1 MDPLAR
7 RRLGLTQVEV
17 TQLGFGG
24 AGLGDLF
31 EVIPEA
37 QAAATLQAAWDA
49 GIRYYDT
56 APWYGLTQ
64 SEHRFGRALYRRPR
78 ADFVLSTKVGRT
90 MHAVHHAETYDRGI
104 WSGGLPFQVRF
115 DYSYDGVMRS
125 FEDSLQRLG
134 LPRIDLLVIHDL
146 DIQYHRTDKRVEAL
160 LTELHNGGARAL
172 AELRAAGRIG
182 GFGAGI
188 NELGMIPRYLNLI
201 DVDFFLV
208 ALPYTLLDQQVLD
221 SEFPRCAA
229 KGIGFVIGAVFASG
243 ILATGAV
250 QGALRLFAR
259 NTGDAGEG
267 GAHRGGV
274 CAPRCADCDS
284 GVAIPVGPSFGR
296 LGDSRRSVVRA
307 REAERCR
314 IPSHGSVGA
323 LGGAETRRPAAGR
336 RTDAVACGR
345 SKGLPSDQGADTE
358 NP

>member
-1 MDPLAR
+1 MDPQVR

-37 QAAATLQAAWDA
+37 QAVATLQAAWDA

-64 SEHRFGRALYRRPR
+64 SEHRFGRALYRQPR
-78 ADFVLSTKVGRT
+78 RDFVLSTKVGRT
-90 MHAVHHAETYDRGI
+90 MHAVHHAETYDRGF

-134 LPRIDLLVIHDL
+134 LPRS
-146 DIQYHRTDKRVEAL
+146 
-160 LTELHNGGARAL
+160 GARAL

-188 NELGMIPRYLNLI
+188 NELGMIPRFLDLI

-221 SEFPRCAA
+221 SEFPRCAE

-250 QGALRLFAR
+250 QGARYAYSPATPEMLAKVAR
-259 NTGDAGEG
+259 IEA
-267 GAHRGGV
+267 V
-274 CAPRCADCDS
+274 CARH
-284 GVAIPVGPSFGR
+284 GVPIAAAALQFPLGHPLVASVIPGGLSPEH
-296 LGDSRRSVVRA
+296 VRQNVA
-307 REAERCR
+307 AFRHV
-314 IPSHGSVGA
+314 IPSA
-323 LGGAETRRPAAGR
+323 LWTELKHEGLLRA
-336 RTDAVACGR
+336 DA
-345 SKGLPSDQGADTE
+345 PT
-358 NP
+358 P

>member
-1 MDPLAR
+1 MDPFAR
-7 RRLGLTQVEV
+7 RRLGRIDVHL

-31 EVIPEA
+31 EVIPEH

-64 SEHRFGRALYRRPR
+64 SEHRFGRALYRQPR
-78 ADFVLSTKVGRT
+78 RDLVLSTKVGRT
-90 MHAVHHAETYDRGI
+90 MHAVHHAETYDRGM
-104 WSGGLPFQVRF
+104 WSGGLPFRVRF
-115 DYSYDGVMRS
+115 DYSYNGVMRS

-134 LPRIDLLVIHDL
+134 LSRIDLLLIHDL
-146 DIQYHRTDKRVEAL
+146 DLQYHKTQARVEAL

-172 AELRAAGRIG
+172 AELKAEGRIG

-188 NELGMIPRYLNLI
+188 NELGMIPRFLDLI

-221 SEFPRCAA
+221 SEFPRCVE

-250 QGALRLFAR
+250 QGARYAYAPATPEVLAKVARIEAVCERHHVPLAAAALQFPFGHPSVASVIPGGLAPDHVTSNVAAFRHPIPPALWAELKHEGLLRA
-259 NTGDAGEG
+259 DA
-267 GAHRGGV
+267 
-274 CAPRCADCDS
+274 PT
-284 GVAIPVGPSFGR
+284 P
-296 LGDSRRSVVRA
+296 
-307 REAERCR
+307 
-314 IPSHGSVGA
+314 
-323 LGGAETRRPAAGR
+323 
-336 RTDAVACGR
+336 
-345 SKGLPSDQGADTE
+345 
-358 NP
+358 